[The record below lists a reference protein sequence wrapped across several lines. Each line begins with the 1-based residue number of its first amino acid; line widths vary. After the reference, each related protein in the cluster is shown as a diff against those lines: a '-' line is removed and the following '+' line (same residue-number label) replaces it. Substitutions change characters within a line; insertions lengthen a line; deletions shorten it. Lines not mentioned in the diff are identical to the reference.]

1 MMMMTMRI
9 PPGLSRRSV
18 LAAPAAI
25 VSFCRFGS
33 AAAEEARKAKPM
45 FVSLG
50 EFTVN
55 LPDDG
60 GAMAYVIIG
69 ITLEV
74 TPEAAGDLNDITPR
88 IKDLVIRRLM
98 VMAAQ
103 GMLAP
108 GHTDLVMIKASLFDG
123 VVSLRPDSVR
133 EVLITRLLY
142 G

>member
-1 MMMMTMRI
+1 MMMTMRI

-18 LAAPAAI
+18 LATPAVI

>member
-1 MMMMTMRI
+1 MIKSYR
-9 PPGLSRRSV
+9 SRRSV
-18 LAAPAAI
+18 LATLAF
-25 VSFCRFGS
+25 VSSSRWLGS
-33 AAAEEARKAKPM
+33 AAVAEEGHKTKPG
-45 FVSLG
+45 FISLG

-60 GAMAYVIIG
+60 GAMGYVVIG

-74 TPEAAGDLNDITPR
+74 APEAAGDFNDITPR
-88 IKDLVIRRLM
+88 LKDLVISRLM
-98 VMAAQ
+98 TMAAK

-108 GHTDLVMIKASLFDG
+108 GHTDLVMIKTSLLDG
-123 VVSLRPDSVR
+123 VAKLRPDSVR

>member
-1 MMMMTMRI
+1 MAKLR
-9 PPGLSRRSV
+9 LSRRSSL
-18 LAAPAAI
+18 LAL
-25 VSFCRFGS
+25 VSSLSWIGS
-33 AAAEEARKAKPM
+33 GEAAEEAHKPKPI

-60 GAMAYVIIG
+60 TMGYVVIG

-74 TPEAAGDLNDITPR
+74 TPESAGDFNDMTPR
-88 IKDLVIRRLM
+88 LKDLVMRRLM
-98 VMAAQ
+98 GMAAQ

-108 GHTDLVMIKASLFDG
+108 GHADLVMIKASLYDG
-123 VVSLRPDSVR
+123 VTRLRPDCVR